1 MTSFESKWGNITEE
15 VSTKKKLYI
24 ILVTQFLISIFIL
37 ISLQPP
43 FVTVSRN
50 DDYSH
55 PSVSITLILLV
66 SIICVI
72 TAFFMNENINN
83 IININKK

>member
-15 VSTKKKLYI
+15 VSVKKSVYVL
-24 ILVTQFLISIFIL
+24 LVTQFLISIFIL

-43 FVTVSRN
+43 FVTVSNN

-55 PSVSITLILLV
+55 PKVSIFLILVV
-66 SIICVI
+66 SIICVV
-72 TAFFMNENINN
+72 TSFFMNENIDN
-83 IININKK
+83 IIKIYKK

>member
-15 VSTKKKLYI
+15 VSTKKNVYV

-43 FVTVSRN
+43 FVTVSRD

-55 PSVSITLILLV
+55 PRVSITLILLV

-72 TAFFMNENINN
+72 TSFFMNENFNN
-83 IININKK
+83 IINIHKK